1 MSRAAPTMK
10 TEAVSPSPVFIVGAA
25 RLIRSE
31 EHTSEL
37 QSQSNLV
44 RRLLLE
50 KKYKPA
56 SSISPHLQRR
66 PYFRPPP
73 YSQRCST
80 CLVRLRRPRIA
91 RVREPDTDG
100 WRRHHASRATSY

>member
-50 KKYKPA
+50 KKY
-56 SSISPHLQRR
+56 
-66 PYFRPPP
+66 
-73 YSQRCST
+73 
-80 CLVRLRRPRIA
+80 RLRPRHA
-91 RVREPDTDG
+91 VRRALGVPLRVPATPLG
-100 WRRHHASRATSY
+100 HLLAHRHPPAHPGAAPPVASATRSPSGIPAPHRGH